1 MIIRAAVIIAACA
14 VIALGQTA
22 SSPAQKGGMKQPA
35 AGQYQRPA
43 SAVVGQEKED
53 FLASSTKL
61 VNKSDIDFGA
71 MLEQRR
77 QAFLAASG
85 ANPFFWYSAL
95 TTVILMV
102 LMLAYG
108 VRVMDEKR
116 KLWHAAEI
124 LNDVWND
131 AQYARATAED
141 AIGRHNAHM
150 ETCNRVIEAQ
160 ASGRPS
166 PAAVETTDARNE
178 LARVRGE
185 LDNIDSERKL
195 LKAKLDEKEKLVDDL
210 SGRLSV
216 LEKGDQNGGPAQ
228 GRTQNCISGS
238 GESESRLIA
247 RINQLTQQLETEKQ
261 KNRTLKGA

>member
-1 MIIRAAVIIAACA
+1 MKIQALVIVAACA
-14 VIALGQTA
+14 VFAFGQTA
-22 SSPAQKGGMKQPA
+22 SRPEQTGGTKQPVG
-35 AGQYQRPA
+35 GQYQRPA
-43 SAVVGQEKED
+43 SAVGQQKED

-61 VNKSDIDFGA
+61 VNKSDFDYGA

-95 TTVILMV
+95 TTAILMV
-102 LMLAYG
+102 LMFAYG

-141 AIGRHNAHM
+141 AIGRHNGHM

-185 LDNIDSERKL
+185 LDNIDSERKVL
-195 LKAKLDEKEKLVDDL
+195 RAKLDEKEKLVDDL
-210 SGRLSV
+210 SARLSV
-216 LEKGDQNGGPAQ
+216 LEKGDQYGGPAQ
-228 GRTQNCISGS
+228 ARTQNGNSGS

-247 RINQLTQQLETEKQ
+247 RINQLTQQLETEKL

>member
-1 MIIRAAVIIAACA
+1 MIVRAVVILAACTA
-14 VIALGQTA
+14 FAFGQTA
-22 SSPAQKGGMKQPA
+22 SSSAQKSGANQTV

-43 SAVVGQEKED
+43 SAAVGQEKED
-53 FLASSTKL
+53 FLTSSTKL
-61 VNKSDIDFGA
+61 VNKSDFDYGA

-95 TTVILMV
+95 TTAILMV
-102 LMLAYG
+102 LMFAYG

-131 AQYARATAED
+131 AQYARAIAED

-150 ETCNRVIEAQ
+150 ETCNRVIEGQ

-166 PAAVETTDARNE
+166 PAALETTDARNE

-195 LKAKLDEKEKLVDDL
+195 LRAKLDEKEKLVDDL

-228 GRTQNCISGS
+228 GRTQNGNSGS